1 MPKVMKKTEVPSDW
15 ENIVENKKNN
25 VRYWDGIDALAESFI
40 RNLMEQSPT
49 QLDRNKVEMYVTET
63 YKETL
68 EVAIKKLEELGFEF
82 PYVDENY

>member
-1 MPKVMKKTEVPSDW
+1 MPKVMKKNEVPPEW
-15 ENIVENKKNN
+15 ENIVENKKSN
-25 VRYWDGIDALAESFI
+25 VRYWDGIDELAETFI

-49 QLDRNKVEMYVTET
+49 DLDKNKVEEFVTEI

-68 EVAIKKLEELGFEF
+68 ETALNGLEKIGFQF

>member
-1 MPKVMKKTEVPSDW
+1 MPKVMKKSEVPSDW
-15 ENIVENKKNN
+15 ANIVENKKSNM
-25 VRYWDGIDALAESFI
+25 RYWDGIDALAEGFI

-49 QLDRNKVEMYVTET
+49 KLDRNKVEMYVTET

-68 EVAIKKLEELGFEF
+68 EVAVKKLEELGFEF